1 MILET
6 KAAAVAVPAAAKILI
21 SAGQLLFAGFF
32 LAIGFQTGH
41 GISRKFL
48 EWYDARSYAKIEREA
63 MELEEGHDTRPVSN
77 GDG

>member
-6 KAAAVAVPAAAKILI
+6 KAASIALPVAAKVAV

-41 GISRKFL
+41 GISRKIL
-48 EWYDARSYAKIEREA
+48 DWYDARSYAQIEK
-63 MELEEGHDTRPVSN
+63 ELEEP
-77 GDG
+77 DGKTESDHRL